1 MQRVIYS
8 LLRQN
13 SRYHAKMKPLGFLS
27 IWSALSCSFLGKWMR
42 WYGLQKFSKYL
53 FWINLMPQVPVIPT
67 FLMLSPKSIQM
78 LRYTYV
84 SMRSEKLGN
93 TLRNHWGNYIL
104 VNSSRERKC
113 LIYIRCVSVCI
124 SRMYDTNIISFH
136 TIHFHLKTSRHLN
149 WNP

>member
-1 MQRVIYS
+1 M
-8 LLRQN
+8 LRWN
-13 SRYHAKMKPLGFLS
+13 PWAFFPFDPLYHAPSLGNEWGDTDFK
-27 IWSALSCSFLGKWMR
+27 SFLNI
-42 WYGLQKFSKYL
+42 L
-53 FWINLMPQVPVIPT
+53 FWINLMPQVPIIPT